1 MRTIGALD
9 LIPEQGVIGLSDV
22 AWEEAKRSV
31 VVIRPLAELP
41 AAPAHLARRAGR
53 VFGLTERTVYAL
65 IRRYRQSG
73 VLLVR

>member
-1 MRTIGALD
+1 M
-9 LIPEQGVIGLSDV
+9 
-22 AWEEAKRSV
+22 

-53 VFGLTERTVYAL
+53 VLGLTERTVYAL

-73 VLLVR
+73 VSSVR